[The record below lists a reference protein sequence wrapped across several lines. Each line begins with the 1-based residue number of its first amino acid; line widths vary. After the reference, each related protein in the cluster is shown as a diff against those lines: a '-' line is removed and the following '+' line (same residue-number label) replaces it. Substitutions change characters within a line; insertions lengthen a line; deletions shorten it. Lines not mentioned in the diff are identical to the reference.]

1 MCICCY
7 NLGQQKDICGRI
19 KDRHP
24 ELVTGKLKVMKR
36 LLIITLLLGALAC
49 DAIAGHGERIR
60 HKKNTISPSF
70 LQHCAFVSVDIQE
83 SAEPASVTDAQ
94 LPEAWK
100 EMGFSAEDVNA
111 ANKFAWQVALPNAV
125 KVAET
130 CRNLGIPRIFIH
142 WGYLFEDA
150 MDLDPD
156 IRKAMREEY
165 GTDYSRYSG
174 HIRQPGSQP
183 VKAFHIQPDD
193 YVLPKAAQD
202 AFKSCNIEFVL
213 RNLGV
218 KNIVFVGGHTNAGG
232 CLGKT
237 ARSAR
242 RLGYK
247 TLCIRDA
254 TYNAR
259 ESSREKD
266 IKDTWYTHVMT
277 TDEFIH
283 FAQQANKAATYP
295 SNTP

>member
-1 MCICCY
+1 M
-7 NLGQQKDICGRI
+7 N
-19 KDRHP
+19 
-24 ELVTGKLKVMKR
+24 R
-36 LLIITLLLGALAC
+36 LLIIILLLGALTC
-49 DAIAGHGERIR
+49 DATAGHREWIR
-60 HKKNTISPSF
+60 RKKNVLPPSF
-70 LQHCAFVSVDIQE
+70 LKHCAFVSVDIQE
-83 SAEPASVTDAQ
+83 GGEPAAITDAQ
-94 LPEAWK
+94 MPEAWK

-125 KVAET
+125 KVADI
-130 CRNLGIPRIFIH
+130 CRDLGIPRIFIH

-156 IRKAMREEY
+156 IRKAMREEH
-165 GTDYSRYSG
+165 GTDYSRYAG

-183 VKAFHIQPDD
+183 AKAFHIQHDD

-202 AFKSCNIEFVL
+202 AFTSCNIEFVL
-213 RNLGV
+213 RNLKV

-266 IKDTWYTHVMT
+266 IKDTRYTHVMS
-277 TDEFIH
+277 TDEFLD
-283 FAQQANKAATYP
+283 FVQQANKAATYP

>member
-1 MCICCY
+1 
-7 NLGQQKDICGRI
+7 
-19 KDRHP
+19 
-24 ELVTGKLKVMKR
+24 MKNQ
-36 LLIITLLLGALAC
+36 LLIIVLLLGALAC
-49 DAIAGHGERIR
+49 NATAEHGKCIR
-60 HKKNTISPSF
+60 HKKNVISPSF
-70 LQHCAFVSVDIQE
+70 LQQCAFVSVDIQE
-83 SAEPASVTDAQ
+83 GTAPAPLTDAQ

-100 EMGFSAEDVNA
+100 RMGFSSTDVNA
-111 ANKFAWQVALPNAV
+111 ANEFAWQVALPNAV
-125 KVAET
+125 KVADT
-130 CRNLGIPRIFIH
+130 CRGLGIPRIFIH

-156 IRKAMREEY
+156 VRKAMREEY

-183 VKAFHIQPDD
+183 AKAFNIQPDD
-193 YVLPKAAQD
+193 YILPKAAQN
-202 AFKSCNIEFVL
+202 AFTSCNIEFVL

-218 KNIVFVGGHTNAGG
+218 KNIIFVGGHTNAGG

-242 RLGYK
+242 RLGFK

-266 IKDTWYTHVMT
+266 IKDSRYTYVMT
-277 TDEFIH
+277 TDEFLD
-283 FAQQANKAATYP
+283 FVQQANKTDTCP